1 MTALYER
8 YGNLEVCFEA
18 SAHLGFLGHRF
29 EVIMFD
35 AGSERPLE
43 AVVAGHSNIT
53 AL

>member
-1 MTALYER
+1 M
-8 YGNLEVCFEA
+8 A
-18 SAHLGFLGHRF
+18 SWKYVLRPPAHLGYLGHRF